1 MQAGPL
7 EGYRLFMEK
16 DDNELFQ
23 EARKLFEKR
32 DYAGVVKTV
41 GLVAQAGR
49 RDLGLARILVLSYS
63 AVGRHDLALE
73 WSEKALQENPEDD
86 EVSRIVAAIRNS
98 FEPDANTSENERSS
112 RWATALPRE
121 TLKQIQSGVHRM
133 KYRGIQML
141 KNPFDIA
148 IYMQL
153 IWNLKPGTIF
163 EIGTHSGGAATWFGD
178 LLANYGLPG
187 RVISID
193 LLKPTGVVH
202 PRVTFLNGDARVLE
216 EVLDRNF
223 LESSPHPW
231 LVIEDSSHEIITSEA
246 AWHFLPL
253 FFPPET
259 ISLLRPELSL
269 TFIRMHIPIIPVART
284 SPFAACSPNFL
295 TFTRSI
301 DTIVISSATTLPGVP
316 TGLFA
321 GSRRR

>member
-1 MQAGPL
+1 M

-231 LVIEDSSHEIITSEA
+231 LVIEDSSHEIVTSEA
-246 AWHFLPL
+246 AWR
-253 FFPPET
+253 FFHPFFSPGDYLVIEAGI
-259 ISLLRPELSL
+259 ISDLYPDAYPHYSSGPHVAIRRLLAEFSDLYQVDRYYCDFFGHNF
-269 TFIRMHIPIIPVART
+269 TWCTNGFIRRK
-284 SPFAACSPNFL
+284 
-295 TFTRSI
+295 
-301 DTIVISSATTLPGVP
+301 
-316 TGLFA
+316 
-321 GSRRR
+321 